1 MQEKKALI
9 KHELR
14 GVKYIFLYFLTV
26 SIIVLGT
33 IAFEM
38 KNMYIQF
45 LKRGIHF
52 DFPKNIFLNTF
63 YEHVMV
69 FAAFMLAGIVLL
81 TYFQFKDIKQQRIG
95 RFLKSLPFKKDDF
108 LKVKVSLGILSYTIP
123 SIIFVVGAIVI
134 RNINMVWL
142 KDFYSAAPIE
152 NLLLKAE
159 GIEYIVTT
167 AIIYYLIIT
176 VVYLFLLMMQ
186 YIVNNRIAAIVIGTL
201 VFHAPA
207 YILISCSGIYRY
219 YVHSEGMRNILF
231 KMQSLAEHWGIIWF
245 YGNTRRYSLLDEN
258 NTLTDAINN
267 VSYMDR
273 TQYSVVGIES
283 ITLKIVICIGIILLL
298 GIALYFGNKNYK
310 IEYMEQAISFEWAR
324 KVFVIGVTIC
334 SAFVLPIIK
343 IIFFDYYIQL
353 GFVVVHMLMIIGAVV
368 GYFIARKIAY
378 MGVRK

>member
-1 MQEKKALI
+1 MQGKKALI

-14 GVKYIFLYFLTV
+14 GVKYIFLYFLTA

-38 KNMYIQF
+38 KAMYIQF
-45 LKRGIHF
+45 LRRGIQF
-52 DFPKNIFLNTF
+52 DQTKNIFLNTF
-63 YEHVMV
+63 YRHGRV
-69 FAAFMLAGIVLL
+69 FLAFMLAGIVLL
-81 TYFQFKDIKQQRIG
+81 TYFQFKDIKQQKIG
-95 RFLKSLPFKKDDF
+95 RFLKSLPFQKDDF

-123 SIIFVVGAIVI
+123 TIIFTVGVIVI
-134 RNINMVWL
+134 RYINMVWL

-152 NLLLKAE
+152 KLLLKAE

-245 YGNTRRYSLLDEN
+245 YGNTRRYRLLDEN

-273 TQYSVVGIES
+273 TQYSVVGIEN

-353 GFVVVHMLMIIGAVV
+353 GFAVVHTLMIIGAVV